1 VDVRGARLEGQTVIV
16 QGRNARD
23 VHGIDCPA
31 HVDEPRHGGSAGQT
45 NSIRIR

>member
-1 VDVRGARLEGQTVIV
+1 MDVRGARLEGQSVIV

-23 VHGIDCPA
+23 VHGSDCSA
-31 HVDEPRHGGSAGQT
+31 RADEPRHGGSADQT